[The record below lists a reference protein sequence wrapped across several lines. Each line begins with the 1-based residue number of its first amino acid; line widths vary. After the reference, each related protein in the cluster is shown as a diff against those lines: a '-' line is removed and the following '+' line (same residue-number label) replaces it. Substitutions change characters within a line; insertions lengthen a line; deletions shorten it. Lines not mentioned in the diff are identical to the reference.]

1 MRLVTLDF
9 ETYYDRDY
17 NLSKLTTEQYVR
29 DPQFEVILVGAKVND
44 LPPAWFSGTHEQT
57 RAWLQNLGIEQALL
71 LAHHTAFDGLI
82 LNHHFG
88 IKPKFY
94 LDTMSMAKPFHGQTI
109 GVSLDALSKYYTIGM
124 KGDEVMNFLG
134 LRRMEFS
141 SENLERYAYY
151 CKNDVQLTY
160 MLFQILKKELPKD
173 EIKIIDL
180 FIRMFVDP
188 HLELDGEFLAEHL
201 AQVRQKRSDLLAKLG
216 NLGGKDAVMSNPKF
230 AELLRGL
237 GVEPPTKISPRTGN
251 PTFAFSK
258 TDLAFKALL
267 EHPNEL
273 VRTAVEVRLGLK
285 STIEETRT
293 EALLG
298 IAGRGPWPIYLNY
311 YGAHT
316 GRASGG
322 DGVNPQNLGRK
333 TKDKPDSGKLRAAVR
348 APKGCKLVAS
358 DSSQIEARVTAYLA
372 GQHDLVEDFRKKA
385 DTYSKFAAHV
395 YGRPINKDDH
405 PTERFVGKTCVLG
418 LGFGMGGKKLQHTL
432 ALGNTGPAVRLEL
445 GQCHDIV
452 HTYRSLYSRIPW
464 LWEQG
469 DRALSAITRGEEFT
483 FGRDLLRTSGAGIHL
498 PNGMV
503 LRYPGL
509 TWVPNEGFVYAKN
522 RREQAEWVRQTLSGH
537 WNAGL
542 LTRIYGGKVIEN
554 VVQALARIIVFNQM
568 LKIAQRCRVV
578 LTVHDEV
585 VACVPEKHV
594 AEAVT
599 FVTAVMSEAPA
610 WAPTLPVACE
620 VHSGETYGEV
630 K

>member
-44 LPPAWFSGTHEQT
+44 LPPVWFSGTHEEI
-57 RAWLQNLGIEQALL
+57 RAWLLNLGIEQALL
-71 LAHHTAFDGLI
+71 LAHHAAFDGLI
-82 LNHHFG
+82 LHHHFG

-94 LDTMSMAKPFHGQTI
+94 LDTMSMAKPLHGQTI
-109 GVSLDALSKYYTIGM
+109 GVSLDALSKYYTVGM

-134 LRRMEFS
+134 LRRADFS
-141 SENLERYAYY
+141 SENLQRYAHY
-151 CKNDVQLTY
+151 CMNDVQLTY
-160 MLFQILKKELPKD
+160 MLFQILKKELPKQ
-173 EIKIIDL
+173 EIKVIDL
-180 FIRMFVDP
+180 FVRMFVEP
-188 HLELDGEFLAEHL
+188 ELELDGEFLENHL
-201 AQVRQKRSDLLAKLG
+201 VEVRKKRADLLAKLG
-216 NLGGKDAVMSNPKF
+216 ELGGQEVVMSNPKF
-230 AELLRGL
+230 AGLLRSL
-237 GVEPPTKISPRTGN
+237 GVEPPTKISPRTGK

-258 TDLAFKALL
+258 TDQAFKALL
-267 EHPNEL
+267 DHPSEL

-293 EALLG
+293 EAFLG
-298 IAGRGPWPIYLNY
+298 ISGRGAWPVYLNY

-322 DGVNPQNLGRK
+322 DGVNPQNLHRGGALRK
-333 TKDKPDSGKLRAAVR
+333 AVR

-358 DSSQIEARVTAYLA
+358 DSSQIEARITAHLA
-372 GQHDLVEDFRKKA
+372 GQQDLVEDFRNKV
-385 DTYSKFAAHV
+385 DTYSKFATYV
-395 YGRPINKDDH
+395 YGKPINKTDH

-432 ALGNTGPAVRLEL
+432 ALGIGGPAVKMEI
-445 GQCHDIV
+445 GHCHDIV
-452 HTYRSLYSRIPW
+452 VTYRSLYSRIPQ

-469 DRALSAITRGEEFT
+469 DRALSAIVRGEEHT
-483 FGRDLLRTSGAGIHL
+483 FGPAGILRTSRSGIHL

-503 LRYPGL
+503 IRYPGL
-509 TWVPNEGFVYAKN
+509 SWIPREGFVYAKN
-522 RREQAEWVRQTLSGH
+522 RREQAEWVKQNLTGQ

-554 VVQALARIIVFNQM
+554 VVQALARIVVFDQM

-585 VACVPEKHV
+585 VACVPEEAV
-594 AEAVT
+594 DEAVT
-599 FVTAVMSEAPA
+599 FITAVMNEAPA

-620 VHSGETYGEV
+620 VHSGDTYGEA